1 MKIQAT
7 FTGRD
12 SLGYQHGIRYT
23 LNVLNT
29 KPVLISRA
37 GSAGSCIY
45 ASLAAFLRNW
55 SDIVVIES

>member
-12 SLGYQHGIRYT
+12 RGHEKGAKYILNISDYYGSICISTDGRSSGI
-23 LNVLNT
+23 
-29 KPVLISRA
+29 
-37 GSAGSCIY
+37 IY